1 MMLFSMYFDDATMQ
15 DWKSEAF
22 HSQACAANL
31 MQVLGSPW
39 SPAKSQVSRPVGDF
53 LGLMH
58 DVSRA
63 EEGIVRFW
71 PRETLVTKVLSTIN
85 MAGEVGLPAGIA
97 SKLYGVSNF
106 IETGKY
112 GRIGRAGL

>member
-1 MMLFSMYFDDATMQ
+1 MMLFSMHFNDSTMQ

-39 SPAKSQVSRPVGDF
+39 SPARSQGSSPVGDF
-53 LGLMH
+53 LGSMH
-58 DVSRA
+58 DVSRV
-63 EEGIVRFW
+63 EEGIVRSW
-71 PRETLVTKVLSTIN
+71 PRETPVTEVLSIIN
-85 MAGEVGLPAGIA
+85 MAGEVGLPTGIA
-97 SKLYGVSNF
+97 SKPYGVSDF

-112 GRIGRAGL
+112 GRIGQAGL